1 MAALRLLNS
10 APGGHVPTGGSGP
23 ARVNR
28 GVCGFPTSARARAEF
43 YTDPVEAVKDIS
55 DGAKI
60 MVGGFGLC
68 GIPESLIGALLKT
81 RVQDLIVVRS
91 TGGGRLRAAPFTGD

>member
-1 MAALRLLNS
+1 MCPLA
-10 APGGHVPTGGSGP
+10 APGPRGSI
-23 ARVNR
+23 AA
-28 GVCGFPTSARARAEF
+28 SAASPRALVRAEF

-55 DGAKI
+55 DAAKI